1 MYSGG
6 SEPQRCSKV
15 WSRPIKLQAVCA
27 WGWTSDGR
35 PKSFQEQIPDRIRRS
50 PDSNRREGLA
60 WQSKRNSSPRLGAM
74 GCGDKLMSKSL
85 ASGSANT
92 LTMSACI
99 PFLLLHSTAS
109 LYLSELNTE
118 PLVSETKYRHATDGN
133 WIPLISLNNSQQIKG
148 SNAVGGNRPPT
159 ICWVRWHT
167 AFAWPV
173 GQRWR
178 GCALQLRGPWGDS
191 FISNVSIYSALNRP
205 QMPSRINLFCT
216 ATSSVPD
223 WLVSIKKSSE
233 RLLKSRDSWNENKV
247 VFVFMNSLPEEI
259 TSAWLKSITAVTKEN
274 YFTSNDALNC
284 VINMLSASKRQESF
298 KKTKRMEPL
307 MKVTGSGILFIK
319 NISHN
324 APHWCSILSSLLCL
338 FWWDMLKP
346 RARLHH
352 DRQLCT

>member
-1 MYSGG
+1 MADQSPFKSKFLIG
-6 SEPQRCSKV
+6 SAGPLTVEAR
-15 WSRPIKLQAVCA
+15 
-27 WGWTSDGR
+27 GWARGR
-35 PKSFQEQIPDRIRRS
+35 KC
-50 PDSNRREGLA
+50 LA
-60 WQSKRNSSPRLGAM
+60 WQSTRNSSPRLRAT
-74 GCGDKLMSKSL
+74 GCGDKWMPKSL

-109 LYLSELNTE
+109 LHLSELNTE

-148 SNAVGGNRPPT
+148 SNAVGENRPPT

-205 QMPSRINLFCT
+205 QMPSWINLFHT

-233 RLLKSRDSWNENKV
+233 RLLKSWDSWNENNKV

-259 TSAWLKSITAVTKEN
+259 TSAWLKSIKAATKDK

-284 VINMLSASKRQESF
+284 VINMLSASNRQESF
-298 KKTKRMEPL
+298 KKLNKT
-307 MKVTGSGILFIK
+307 
-319 NISHN
+319 N
-324 APHWCSILSSLLCL
+324 AWNLY
-338 FWWDMLKP
+338 WK
-346 RARLHH
+346 
-352 DRQLCT
+352 